1 MSLSK
6 CYQNVL
12 IYENVK
18 LMKTTLY
25 EQSNESIQINTL
37 NSDDGMRNHLLRY
50 DVLILEP
57 CFHDV

>member
-1 MSLSK
+1 MILSK

-37 NSDDGMRNHLLRY
+37 NTDDEMRNHLMKNDSLM
-50 DVLILEP
+50 LEAS
-57 CFHDV
+57 FHDI